1 VGFQSFPSGTREILQ
16 ESAFKLIDRCSFVR
30 GDYCKRSQDD
40 LQSGVVLNLKV
51 QFKVQHTITLQ
62 SLDQW
67 FDKEHFQASQ
77 PLVLGDLVFFNDW
90 VGQVSAPLPNRSA
103 SNPPLD

>member
-1 VGFQSFPSGTREILQ
+1 
-16 ESAFKLIDRCSFVR
+16 VR

-51 QFKVQHTITLQ
+51 QFKIQHTITLQ

-67 FDKEHFQASQ
+67 FDKEDFQANQ

-90 VGQVSAPLPNRSA
+90 VGQVSANLQVWPA
-103 SNPPLD
+103 SNIFLD

>member
-1 VGFQSFPSGTREILQ
+1 VGFQSFPSGSREILH
-16 ESAFKLIDRCSFVR
+16 ESQFRLVDRCSFVR

-40 LQSGVVLNLKV
+40 YQSGVVLNVKV
-51 QFKVQHTITLQ
+51 QFRIQHTITLQ

-67 FDKEHFQASQ
+67 FDREDFQASQ

-90 VGQVSAPLPNRSA
+90 VGQVSRSLPALAFS
-103 SNPPLD
+103 